1 MGVGESNRVRPMRR
15 IVALGIDL
23 SIIAVWAAVAGLVAL
38 VLGWIGLRFETAA
51 GRDAL
56 AFVTLVLPVA
66 LTFAYQEAG
75 PRQAT
80 LGKRRMGL
88 VAVDGNGSRLAPGR
102 SLARSALKLL
112 PWQLGHSAVFRLVAD
127 ADSVAW
133 LIVSLVAQAIVL
145 VSLSM
150 VVLGAQGRA
159 LHDVV
164 AGTRVAVRKS

>member
-1 MGVGESNRVRPMRR
+1 MRR
-15 IVALGIDL
+15 VSAFVIDL
-23 SIIAVWAAVAGLVAL
+23 SIVAVWAAIAGLVAL
-38 VLGWIGLRFETAA
+38 ALGWIGVRFETAA
-51 GRDAL
+51 SRDAL
-56 AFVTLVLPVA
+56 AFVTLILPVT

-80 LGKRRMGL
+80 FGKRRMGL
-88 VAVDGNGSRLAPGR
+88 VVVDRRGNSLAPGR

-133 LIVSLVAQAIVL
+133 LIVSLVAQAIVM
-145 VSLSM
+145 VSLSK
-150 VVLGAQGRA
+150 VVLGAHGRA

-164 AGTRVAVRKS
+164 AGTRVVAERPTAEHWVT